1 MFKII
6 ISPKAIKQLRLLKFI
21 HKEAVELAIDDLKND
36 PEAGKKL
43 KDNLLGK
50 YSYRIGVYRI
60 IYGSIQEKREH
71 KFTNELGAGMSSGR
85 RHKIDESNQTVYI
98 MSAGHRSVVYG

>member
-6 ISPKAIKQLRLLKFI
+6 ISPKTIKQLKLLKFI
-21 HKEAVELAIDDLKND
+21 YKEAVELAIDDLKND

-60 IYGSIQEKREH
+60 IY
-71 KFTNELGAGMSSGR
+71 
-85 RHKIDESNQTVYI
+85 KIDESNQIVYI